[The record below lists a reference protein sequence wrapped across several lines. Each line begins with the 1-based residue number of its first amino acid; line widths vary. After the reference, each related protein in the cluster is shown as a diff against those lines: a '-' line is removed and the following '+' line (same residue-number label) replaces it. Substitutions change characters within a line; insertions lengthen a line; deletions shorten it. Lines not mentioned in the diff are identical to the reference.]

1 MFQIES
7 VEDHHFYQR
16 LFLTIF
22 NHLKLTFQLNLSR
35 GTQWFGVWVPDWL
48 SSNAAASG
56 RTSHAALGGVATVTA
71 ASPFLSWSDQQQLQD
86 VLNELIYIK
95 YLKQCLDHSKHDYLL
110 LLHEEP
116 FKNKV

>member
-1 MFQIES
+1 M
-7 VEDHHFYQR
+7 
-16 LFLTIF
+16 
-22 NHLKLTFQLNLSR
+22 
-35 GTQWFGVWVPDWL
+35 
-48 SSNAAASG
+48 
-56 RTSHAALGGVATVTA
+56 TA